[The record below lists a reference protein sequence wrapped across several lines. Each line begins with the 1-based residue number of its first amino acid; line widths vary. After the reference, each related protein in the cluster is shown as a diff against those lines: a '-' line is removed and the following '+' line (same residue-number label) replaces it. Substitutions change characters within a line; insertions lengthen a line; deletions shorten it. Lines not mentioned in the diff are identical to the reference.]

1 MYGFGDNEFKKRQD
15 ELQKMKFEMD
25 GLQKSFSEMP
35 GIKLGLYDLTGRE
48 NPNLDTTLGKF
59 FANKD
64 NVGSVYESFQPQNT
78 DFKSVSKG
86 AESLVSGFKSV
97 SKGVGSLVSG
107 FKSGGSESISGEA
120 GAESL
125 GGLDSLLG
133 GLKSGGAEGSTDALA
148 SASGGMDIASSS
160 VAAGVKALTM
170 SQTTANNDGESVMN
184 GIDMTMKGA
193 QAGMAIGG
201 PVGAGIGAGA
211 GLIYGVVDGFTDANK
226 RGRNER
232 KANKEKFNE
241 NRLRREQE
249 YRMEEGKDSLESL
262 SRLRKSQMNYLI

>member
-35 GIKLGLYDLTGRE
+35 GIKFGTYDVTGRHNPNPNTTLGTYDLTGKNNK
-48 NPNLDTTLGKF
+48 NPDTTLGITDLSELMK
-59 FANKD
+59 ND
-64 NVGSVYESFQPQNT
+64 TVGSIYESFQPEDVNL
-78 DFKSVSKG
+78 KS
-86 AESLVSGFKSV
+86 ELP
-97 SKGVGSLVSG
+97 
-107 FKSGGSESISGEA
+107 SENAS
-120 GAESL
+120 
-125 GGLDSLLG
+125 GGLDFLG
-133 GLKSGGAEGSTDALA
+133 SKGTDVAST
-148 SASGGMDIASSS
+148 S
-160 VAAGVKALTM
+160 VAAGMKALTM

-201 PVGAGIGAGA
+201 PWGAAIGGTLGLSYGI
-211 GLIYGVVDGFTDANK
+211 YDGFADANK

-249 YRMEEGKDSLESL
+249 FRISEGEESL
-262 SRLRKSQMNYLI
+262 KKLSALRKSQMDYLI

>member
-1 MYGFGDNEFKKRQD
+1 MYGFGDDEFKKRQD

-25 GLQKSFSEMP
+25 GLQKSFDEMP
-35 GIKLGLYDLTGRE
+35 GMKLGSYDVTGRE
-48 NPNLDTTLGKF
+48 NPNPETTLGKTDLSELMK
-59 FANKD
+59 ND
-64 NVGSVYESFQPQNT
+64 TVGSIYESFQPEDVNL
-78 DFKSVSKG
+78 KS
-86 AESLVSGFKSV
+86 ELP
-97 SKGVGSLVSG
+97 
-107 FKSGGSESISGEA
+107 SENAS
-120 GAESL
+120 
-125 GGLDSLLG
+125 GGLDFLG
-133 GLKSGGAEGSTDALA
+133 SKGTDVAST
-148 SASGGMDIASSS
+148 S
-160 VAAGVKALTM
+160 VAAGMKALTM

-211 GLIYGVVDGFTDANK
+211 GLIYGVVDGFADANK

-262 SRLRKSQMNYLI
+262 SRLRKTQMNYLI

>member
-1 MYGFGDNEFKKRQD
+1 MYGFGDDEFKKRQD

-25 GLQKSFSEMP
+25 GLQKSFDEMP
-35 GIKLGLYDLTGRE
+35 GMKLGSYDVTGRE
-48 NPNLDTTLGKF
+48 NPNPETTLGKTDLSELMK
-59 FANKD
+59 ND
-64 NVGSVYESFQPQNT
+64 TVGSIYESFQPEDVNL
-78 DFKSVSKG
+78 KS
-86 AESLVSGFKSV
+86 ELP
-97 SKGVGSLVSG
+97 
-107 FKSGGSESISGEA
+107 SENAS
-120 GAESL
+120 
-125 GGLDSLLG
+125 GGLDFLG
-133 GLKSGGAEGSTDALA
+133 SKGTDVAST
-148 SASGGMDIASSS
+148 S
-160 VAAGVKALTM
+160 VAAGMKALTM

-249 YRMEEGKDSLESL
+249 FRISEGKDSLESL
-262 SRLRKSQMNYLI
+262 SRLHKAQMDYLI

>member
-35 GIKLGLYDLTGRE
+35 GIKFGTYDVTGRH
-48 NPNLDTTLGKF
+48 NPNPDTTLGKF
-59 FANKD
+59 DLSSFANKD

-78 DFKSVSKG
+78 DFKS
-86 AESLVSGFKSV
+86 E
-97 SKGVGSLVSG
+97 SKGVESLVSG

-160 VAAGVKALTM
+160 VAAGMKALTM
-170 SQTTANNDGESVMN
+170 AKTTSNNDGESVMN
-184 GIDMTMKGA
+184 GIDMTMKGTK
-193 QAGMAIGG
+193 AGMAIGG
-201 PVGAGIGAGA
+201 PWGAAIGGTLGLSYGI
-211 GLIYGVVDGFTDANK
+211 YDGFADANK

-232 KANKEKFNE
+232 NANKEKFNE

-249 YRMEEGKDSLESL
+249 FRISEGEDALKNL
-262 SRLRKSQMNYLI
+262 SKLRKAQMDYLI

>member
-1 MYGFGDNEFKKRQD
+1 MYGFGDDEFVKRQK
-15 ELQKMKFEMD
+15 ELQQMKFGLD
-25 GLQKSFSEMP
+25 DLQKSFDEMP
-35 GIKLGLYDLTGRE
+35 GMKLGSYDVTGRE
-48 NPNLDTTLGKF
+48 NPNPDTTLGKF
-59 FANKD
+59 DLSSFANKD

-78 DFKSVSKG
+78 DFKS
-86 AESLVSGFKSV
+86 E
-97 SKGVGSLVSG
+97 SKGVESLVSG

-160 VAAGVKALTM
+160 VAAGMKALTM

-201 PVGAGIGAGA
+201 PVGAAIGGGA

-249 YRMEEGKDSLESL
+249 FRISEGEESL
-262 SRLRKSQMNYLI
+262 KKLSALRKSQMDYLI

>member
-1 MYGFGDNEFKKRQD
+1 MYGFENDEFKKRQD

-25 GLQKSFSEMP
+25 GLEKSFDEMP
-35 GIKLGLYDLTGRE
+35 GIKMGNYDVTGRE
-48 NPNLDTTLGKF
+48 NKNPDTTLGKF
-59 FANKD
+59 DLSSFANKD

-78 DFKSVSKG
+78 DFKS
-86 AESLVSGFKSV
+86 E
-97 SKGVGSLVSG
+97 SKGVESLVSG

-148 SASGGMDIASSS
+148 SASGGMDIASTS
-160 VAAGVKALTM
+160 VAAGMKALTM

-201 PVGAGIGAGA
+201 PWGAAIGGTLGLGYGI
-211 GLIYGVVDGFTDANK
+211 YDGFADANQ

-232 KANKEKFNE
+232 NANKKKFNE

-249 YRMEEGKDSLESL
+249 FRISEGEESL
-262 SRLRKSQMNYLI
+262 KKLSALRKSQMDYLI

>member
-25 GLQKSFSEMP
+25 GLQKSFGEMP
-35 GIKLGLYDLTGRE
+35 GMKLGSYDVTGRE
-48 NPNLDTTLGKF
+48 NPNPETTLGKTDLSELMK
-59 FANKD
+59 ND
-64 NVGSVYESFQPQNT
+64 TVGSIYESFQPEDVNL
-78 DFKSVSKG
+78 KS
-86 AESLVSGFKSV
+86 ELP
-97 SKGVGSLVSG
+97 
-107 FKSGGSESISGEA
+107 SENAS
-120 GAESL
+120 
-125 GGLDSLLG
+125 GGLDFLG
-133 GLKSGGAEGSTDALA
+133 SKGTDVAST
-148 SASGGMDIASSS
+148 S
-160 VAAGVKALTM
+160 VAAGMKALTM

-211 GLIYGVVDGFTDANK
+211 GLISSVVDGFADANK

-262 SRLRKSQMNYLI
+262 SRLRKAQMNYLI

>member
-25 GLQKSFSEMP
+25 DLQKSFDEMP
-35 GIKLGLYDLTGRE
+35 GMKLGSYDVTGRE
-48 NPNLDTTLGKF
+48 NPNPETTLGKTDLSELMK
-59 FANKD
+59 ND
-64 NVGSVYESFQPQNT
+64 TVGSIYESFQPEDINL
-78 DFKSVSKG
+78 KS
-86 AESLVSGFKSV
+86 ELP
-97 SKGVGSLVSG
+97 
-107 FKSGGSESISGEA
+107 SENAS
-120 GAESL
+120 
-125 GGLDSLLG
+125 GGLDFLG
-133 GLKSGGAEGSTDALA
+133 SKGTDVAST
-148 SASGGMDIASSS
+148 S
-160 VAAGVKALTM
+160 VAAGMKALTM
-170 SQTTANNDGESVMN
+170 SQTTANNDGESIMN

-211 GLIYGVVDGFTDANK
+211 GLIYGVVDGFADANK

-249 YRMEEGKDSLESL
+249 FRISEGKDSLESL
-262 SRLRKSQMNYLI
+262 SRLRKAQMNYLI